1 MKILKSKWMIAA
13 GVVLAVAVFAAFTLG
28 RGTQQQF
35 FTSKAELGSIHD
47 TVQATGTINAVIS
60 VQVGSQVSGTISK
73 LYADFNS
80 KVKKGQVIAQIEP
93 SLFQGAV
100 LQAEADLQ
108 NAVATEAASK
118 AELLKAQAAA
128 AQATADYQ
136 RNLALSKEGIISA
149 QAMDISKAT
158 ADSDVAAV
166 QSAQAQVKQATA
178 QVAMKKAALTVA
190 QTNLDHTTIRSPID
204 GTVVARSVD
213 VGQTVAASLQA
224 PTLFTIAQDLTRMQV
239 DVSTD
244 ESDVGSIKV
253 GLPVT
258 FQVDAFPKQTFQ
270 GTVMQVRMNP
280 TTVQNVV
287 TYDTVVA
294 FDNPELKLFPGMTA
308 YVTVPVADASNVI
321 KVANAALRFKP
332 DMQPDAM
339 QALYQ
344 KYGIDLGAGS
354 KGRAQKNG
362 AAQQSRPAQADMA
375 VIWKV
380 SSDKSLQPVQIRT
393 GITDHTYTEVAQVV
407 KGDLQAGDQL
417 ATGAASSTSTQQKSS
432 SSAPGMGSTP
442 RMGGR

>member
-1 MKILKSKWMIAA
+1 
-13 GVVLAVAVFAAFTLG
+13 
-28 RGTQQQF
+28 
-35 FTSKAELGSIHD
+35 
-47 TVQATGTINAVIS
+47 
-60 VQVGSQVSGTISK
+60 

-80 KVKKGQVIAQIEP
+80 KVKKGEVIAQIEP
-93 SLFQGAV
+93 SLFQGAL

-108 NAVATEAASK
+108 NAIATEAASK

-128 AQATADYQ
+128 VQATADYQ
-136 RNLALSKEGIISA
+136 RNQELSKEGVISA
-149 QAMDISKAT
+149 QALDISKAT

-178 QVAMKKAALTVA
+178 QVAMKRAALTVA
-190 QTNLDHTTIRSPID
+190 QTNLDHTIIRSPID
-204 GTVVARSVD
+204 GTLVARSVD

-244 ESDVGSIKV
+244 ESDVGSIRA
-253 GLPVT
+253 GQPVT

-270 GTVMQVRMNP
+270 GTVTQVRMNP
-280 TTVQNVV
+280 TMVQNVV

-308 YVTVPVADASNVI
+308 YVTVPVADATNVI

-332 DMQPDAM
+332 DIKPDVI

-344 KYGIDLGAGS
+344 KYGIDLGTGS
-354 KGRAQKNG
+354 NGRLQKGA
-362 AAQQSRPAQADMA
+362 AAQQSRPAQSDLA
-375 VIWKV
+375 VLWKV
-380 SSDKSLQPVQIRT
+380 KADKSLEPVQVRT
-393 GITDHTYTEVAQVV
+393 GITDHAYTEVVQVV
-407 KGDLQAGDQL
+407 KGDLQTGDQL
-417 ATGAASSTSTQQKSS
+417 ATGMSSSSSQQKPS
-432 SSAPGMGSTP
+432 SSAPGMGTP

>member
-13 GVVLAVAVFAAFTLG
+13 GVVLAAAVLAAFTLS
-28 RGTQQQF
+28 RGSQQQF

-47 TVQATGTINAVIS
+47 TVQATGTINAVTS

-80 KVKKGQVIAQIEP
+80 KVKKGEVIAQIEP

-100 LQAEADLQ
+100 LQAQADLQ
-108 NAVATEAASK
+108 NAIATEAASK
-118 AELLKAQAAA
+118 ADLAKAQAAA

-136 RNLALSKEGIISA
+136 RNLALAKEGIISA
-149 QAMDISKAT
+149 QAMDVSKAT
-158 ADSDVAAV
+158 SDSDVAAV

-190 QTNLDHTTIRSPID
+190 QTNLDHTIIRSPID

-253 GLPVT
+253 GQPVI
-258 FQVDAFPKQTFQ
+258 FQVDAFPKETFR
-270 GTVMQVRMNP
+270 GTVTQVRMNP

-308 YVTVPVADASNVI
+308 YITIPVADATNVI

-332 DMQPDAM
+332 DMKPDAM

-344 KYGIDLGAGS
+344 KYGIDVGTGGN
-354 KGRAQKNG
+354 GRSQKAG
-362 AAQQSRPAQADMA
+362 AAQQSRPAQADLA
-375 VIWKV
+375 VLWKV
-380 SSDKSLQPVQIRT
+380 KADKSLEPVQVRT
-393 GITDHTYTEVAQVV
+393 GITDHTYTAVAQLV
-407 KGDLQAGDQL
+407 KGDLKPGDQL
-417 ATGAASSTSTQQKSS
+417 ATGAASSSSTQQRP
-432 SSAPGMGSTP
+432 SSAPGMGGTP
-442 RMGGR
+442 RIGGR

>member
-1 MKILKSKWMIAA
+1 MKILKSKWMIATA
-13 GVVLAVAVFAAFTLG
+13 VVLTAAVLAAFTLS
-28 RGTQQQF
+28 RGSQQQF

-47 TVQATGTINAVIS
+47 TVQATGTINAVTS

-73 LYADFNS
+73 LSADFNS

-100 LQAEADLQ
+100 LQARADLQ

-136 RNLALSKEGIISA
+136 RNLTLSKEGIISA

-158 ADSDVAAV
+158 SDSDVAAV

-178 QVAMKKAALTVA
+178 QVAMKKAALEVA
-190 QTNLDHTTIRSPID
+190 QTNLDHTIIRSPID

-253 GLPVT
+253 GQPVT
-258 FQVDAFPKQTFQ
+258 FQVDAFPKETFR
-270 GTVMQVRMNP
+270 GTVTQVRMNP
-280 TTVQNVV
+280 TIVQNVV

-294 FDNPELKLFPGMTA
+294 FDNPDMKLFPGMTA
-308 YVTVPVADASNVI
+308 YITIPVADATNVI

-332 DMQPDAM
+332 DMKADAIA
-339 QALYQ
+339 ALYQ
-344 KYGIDLGAGS
+344 KYGIDQTTGG
-354 KGRAQKNG
+354 KGRGQKSG
-362 AAQQSRPAQADMA
+362 ATQADLA
-375 VIWKV
+375 VLWKV
-380 SSDKSLQPVQIRT
+380 KADKSLEPVEVRT
-393 GITDHTYTEVAQVV
+393 GITDHTYTAVAQVV
-407 KGDLQAGDQL
+407 RGDLKSGDQV
-417 ATGAASSTSTQQKSS
+417 ATGTATSSSTQKPN
-432 SSAPGMGSTP
+432 SAPGIGGTP

>member
-1 MKILKSKWMIAA
+1 MKILKSKLVIATA
-13 GVVLAVAVFAAFTLG
+13 VVLAVVLFAAFTLG
-28 RGTQQQF
+28 RGSQQQF

-47 TVQATGTINAVIS
+47 TVQATGTINAVTS

-80 KVKKGQVIAQIEP
+80 KVKKDQVIAQIEP

-108 NAVATEAASK
+108 NAIATEAAAK
-118 AELLKAQAAA
+118 AELAKTQATA
-128 AQATADYQ
+128 AQATADYK
-136 RNLALSKEGIISA
+136 RNLPLSQEGIISDS
-149 QAMDISKAT
+149 AMDVSIANAYSAT
-158 ADSDVAAV
+158 AAV
-166 QSAQAQVKQATA
+166 NSAQAQVKEATA
-178 QVAMKKAALTVA
+178 QMGMKKAALNVA

-253 GLPVT
+253 GQPVT
-258 FQVDAFPKQTFQ
+258 FQVDAFPKETFH
-270 GTVMQVRMNP
+270 GTVTQVRMNP

-294 FDNPELKLFPGMTA
+294 FDNPDMKLFPGMTA
-308 YVTVPVADASNVI
+308 YVTIPIADATNVI

-332 DMQPDAM
+332 DMKADAIA
-339 QALYQ
+339 ALYQ
-344 KYGIDLGAGS
+344 KYGIDLGTSAKARGQ
-354 KGRAQKNG
+354 KGG
-362 AAQQSRPAQADMA
+362 AAQQPRPEQADLA
-375 VIWKV
+375 VVWKV
-380 SSDKSLQPVQIRT
+380 SAEKSLQPVEIRT

-407 KGDLQAGDQL
+407 KGDLKPGDQV
-417 ATGAASSTSTQQKSS
+417 ATGAASSNSAPKPSG
-432 SSAPGMGSTP
+432 APGMGGTP

>member
-1 MKILKSKWMIAA
+1 MMIPKNKWMIAA
-13 GVVLAVAVFAAFTLG
+13 GVVLAGVVFAAFTVG
-28 RGTQQQF
+28 RDSQQQF
-35 FTSKAELGSIHD
+35 FTSKVERGSIHD
-47 TVQATGTINAVIS
+47 TVQATGTINAVTS

-80 KVKKGQVIAQIEP
+80 KVKKGEVIAQIEP

-136 RNLALSKEGIISA
+136 RNQELSKEGVISA
-149 QAMDISKAT
+149 QALDISKAT

-178 QVAMKKAALTVA
+178 QVAMKRAALTVA
-190 QTNLDHTTIRSPID
+190 QTNLDHTIIRSPID

-244 ESDVGSIKV
+244 ESDVGSIRV
-253 GLPVT
+253 GQPVT

-270 GTVMQVRMNP
+270 GTVTQVRMNP
-280 TTVQNVV
+280 TVVQNVV

-308 YVTVPVADASNVI
+308 YVTVPVADATNVI

-332 DMQPDAM
+332 DIKPDVI

-344 KYGIDLGAGS
+344 KHGIDLGTGS
-354 KGRAQKNG
+354 NGRLQKSG
-362 AAQQSRPAQADMA
+362 AAQQSRPAQSDLA
-375 VIWKV
+375 VLWKV
-380 SSDKSLQPVQIRT
+380 KADKSLEPVQVRT
-393 GITDHTYTEVAQVV
+393 GITDRTYTEAAQVV
-407 KGDLQAGDQL
+407 KGDLQPGDQL
-417 ATGAASSTSTQQKSS
+417 ATGMSS
-432 SSAPGMGSTP
+432 SSSQQKPSSSVPGMGTP

>member
-1 MKILKSKWMIAA
+1 MKILKNKWMIAA
-13 GVVLAVAVFAAFTLG
+13 GVVLTAIVLAAFTLS
-28 RGTQQQF
+28 RGSQPQF
-35 FTSKAELGSIHD
+35 FTSKAELGNIHD
-47 TVQATGTINAVIS
+47 AVQATGTINPVTS

-108 NAVATEAASK
+108 NAIATEAASR
-118 AELLKAQAAA
+118 AELAKAQATA

-136 RNLALSKEGIISA
+136 RNLPLSQEGIISA
-149 QAMDISKAT
+149 SAMDVARANADSAT
-158 ADSDVAAV
+158 AAV
-166 QSAQAQVKQATA
+166 SSAQAQVKQATA

-253 GLPVT
+253 GQPVS
-258 FQVDAFPKQTFQ
+258 FQVDAFPKETFR
-270 GTVMQVRMNP
+270 GTVTQVRMNP

-294 FDNPELKLFPGMTA
+294 FDNPDMKLFPGMTG
-308 YVTVPVADASNVI
+308 YVSIPVADAANVI
-321 KVANAALRFKP
+321 KVANAALRFNP
-332 DMQPDAM
+332 DMTPSAR

-344 KYGIDLGAGS
+344 KYGIDLGTSVKARG
-354 KGRAQKNG
+354 QKSG
-362 AAQQSRPAQADMA
+362 AAQPSRPTQTDLA
-375 VIWKV
+375 VLWKV
-380 SSDKSLQPVQIRT
+380 KADKSLEPVEVRT
-393 GITDHTYTEVAQVV
+393 GITDHTSTEVAQVV

-417 ATGAASSTSTQQKSS
+417 ATGAASSTSAQKP

>member
-13 GVVLAVAVFAAFTLG
+13 GVVLAAAVFAAFTLS
-28 RGTQQQF
+28 RGSQQEF

-47 TVQATGTINAVIS
+47 TVQATGTINAVTS

-80 KVKKGQVIAQIEP
+80 KVKKGQVIAEIDP

-100 LQAEADLQ
+100 LQAQADLQ

-118 AELLKAQAAA
+118 AELAKAQAAA

-149 QAMDISKAT
+149 QALDVSKAT

-190 QTNLDHTTIRSPID
+190 QTNLDHTIIRSPID

-253 GLPVT
+253 GQPVT
-258 FQVDAFPKQTFQ
+258 FQVDAFPKQTFK
-270 GTVMQVRMNP
+270 GTVTQVRMNP
-280 TTVQNVV
+280 TLVQNVV

-294 FDNPELKLFPGMTA
+294 FDNPEMKLFPGMTA
-308 YVTVPVADASNVI
+308 YITIPVADATNVI

-332 DMQPDAM
+332 DMKADALA
-339 QALYQ
+339 ALYQ
-344 KYGIDLGAGS
+344 KYGIDQTTGS
-354 KGRAQKNG
+354 KGHGQKSA
-362 AAQQSRPAQADMA
+362 AAQPAQADLA
-375 VIWKV
+375 VLWKV
-380 SSDKSLQPVQIRT
+380 KADKSLEPVEVRT
-393 GITDHTYTEVAQVV
+393 GITDHTYTAVAQVV
-407 KGDLQAGDQL
+407 KGDLQPGDQL
-417 ATGAASSTSTQQKSS
+417 ATGAASSNSTQQKP
-432 SSAPGMGSTP
+432 SSAPGMGGP